1 MVQIIIILIYFA
13 LTVGIGVWSSKKSK
27 SADSF
32 TGSGLGVIACVAAG
46 TGEWLGGTS
55 TTGVSQYGW
64 EAGIG
69 GAWYT
74 VGNAVGVLVLAIFFA
89 KLYRSLNTVTVP
101 GIMGHFLGPKAR
113 TGASIMLIL
122 VMIAVGTSQVIA
134 AGSLGQSILGISF
147 FLSVIILG
155 CCFIVYTLA
164 GGMNAVASTNVMHLI
179 AMYGGAIVA
188 LIYLFTQ
195 FGGLGW
201 LQDQLHG
208 LFESG
213 VVADAEGN
221 EINFFS
227 LMQIGM
233 PKVSSWLIA
242 GVLGALTA
250 QAGIQP
256 VLAARDEKV
265 AVKSSFIT
273 AVVVAPFGFFTV
285 FMGMYSRVFFP
296 TLDDLGG
303 FSTNAL
309 PYLMMNKMSPVIG
322 GIVLASIFAAILST
336 VSPIILAA
344 GTMFARDIYKQYI
357 NPDAPDKKELL
368 VTRIA
373 TMFAGFATI
382 AMAILLNGTKVLDIV
397 FLAYT
402 FRGALF
408 VILLY
413 GIYWAKARYCQKG
426 AILAMI
432 ATVAIGGFWTV
443 YHAFVTNPET
453 GKAMYPGGPGMQW
466 FTDTYAAVI
475 AAALFMLIGVLIWG
489 KGKKEDKLEG

>member
-13 LTVGIGVWSSKKSK
+13 LTVAIGVYSSKKAK
-27 SADSF
+27 SSDSF
-32 TGSGLGVIACVAAG
+32 HGAGLSVMACVAAG

-74 VGNAVGVLVLAIFFA
+74 VGNAVGVLILAIFFA
-89 KLYRSLNTVTVP
+89 RLYRSLNTVTVP
-101 GIMGHFLGPKAR
+101 GIMGHFLGKKAR

-147 FLSVIILG
+147 ILSVIILG
-155 CCFIVYTLA
+155 LCFIIYTLA

-179 AMYGGAIVA
+179 AMYGGAVIA
-188 LIYLFTQ
+188 LIYLFTK

-201 LQDQLHG
+201 L
-208 LFESG
+208 
-213 VVADAEGN
+213 ADHLQ
-221 EINFFS
+221 NFTDDAGEPIHFFN
-227 LMQIGM
+227 LLQIGM

-256 VLAARDEKV
+256 VLAAKDEKT
-265 AVKSSFIT
+265 AVRASFIT
-273 AVVVAPFGFFTV
+273 AAVVAPFGFFTV
-285 FMGMYSRVFFP
+285 FMGMYARVFFP
-296 TLDDLGG
+296 KIDDIGG
-303 FSTNAL
+303 LSTNAL
-309 PYLMMNKMSPVIG
+309 PYLMMHKMSPIIG

-344 GTMFARDIYKQYI
+344 GTMFTKDIYQQYI
-357 NPDAPDKKELL
+357 NPEASDKRVLFVSRLSTALSGIFTMLL
-368 VTRIA
+368 
-373 TMFAGFATI
+373 
-382 AMAILLNGTKVLDIV
+382 AIVLLGSKVLDIV

-408 VILLY
+408 IILLY
-413 GIYWAKARYCQKG
+413 GIYWAKARYCQKA
-426 AILAMI
+426 AILSMI
-432 ATVAIGGFWTV
+432 ATVIFGGFWTV
-443 YHAFVTNPET
+443 YQTVTKTDACPK
-453 GKAMYPGGPGMQW
+453 GVYPFGEHMQW
-466 FTDTYAAVI
+466 CTSTYAAVI
-475 AAALFMLIGVLIWG
+475 AAAIFMLIGVIIWG
-489 KGKKEDKLEG
+489 NSKKEDTLNDKE

>member
-13 LTVGIGVWSSKKSK
+13 VTVAIGVYASKRTK

-32 TGSGLGVIACVAAG
+32 HGAGLGVIACVAAG

-64 EAGIG
+64 EAGVG

-101 GIMGHFLGPKAR
+101 GIMGHFLGEKAR

-122 VMIAVGTSQVIA
+122 VMVAVGTSQVIA
-134 AGSLGQSILGISF
+134 AGSLGNSILGLSF
-147 FLSVIILG
+147 VLSVIILG
-155 CCFIVYTLA
+155 ACFIVYTLA
-164 GGMNAVASTNVMHLI
+164 GGMNAVSSTNVMHLI
-179 AMYGGAIVA
+179 AMYGGAVIA
-188 LIYLFTQ
+188 LIFLFNK
-195 FGGLGW
+195 FGGLDW
-201 LQDQLHG
+201 LSDQLASNPVTKDIH
-208 LFESG
+208 
-213 VVADAEGN
+213 
-221 EINFFS
+221 FFNM
-227 LMQIGM
+227 MQIGM

-265 AVKSSFIT
+265 AVKASFIT
-273 AVVVAPFGFFTV
+273 AAVVAPFGFFTV

-309 PYLMMNKMSPVIG
+309 PYLMMNKMTPIIG

-344 GTMFARDIYKQYI
+344 GTMFTKDIYQKYI
-357 NPDAPDKKELL
+357 NPDAPDKKI
-368 VTRIA
+368 VFISRVATAIA
-373 TMFAGFATI
+373 GIGCIVLAV
-382 AMAILLNGTKVLDIV
+382 LLNGSKVLDIV
-397 FLAYT
+397 YLAYT

-408 VILLY
+408 IILLY
-413 GIYWAKARYCQKG
+413 GIYWGKARGCQKG

-432 ATVAIGGFWTV
+432 ATVIFGGYWTV
-443 YHAFVTNPET
+443 YNSLNGA
-453 GKAMYPGGPGMQW
+453 YPGGEGMQW
-466 FTDTYAAVI
+466 MTNTYAAVL
-475 AAALFMLIGVLIWG
+475 AAAIFMLIGVLIWG
-489 KGKKEDKLEG
+489 HGSKDDKLPDEA

>member
-13 LTVGIGVWSSKKSK
+13 VTVAIGVYASKRTK

-32 TGSGLGVIACVAAG
+32 HGAGLGVIACVAAG

-64 EAGIG
+64 EAGVS

-74 VGNAVGVLVLAIFFA
+74 IGNAVGVLVLAIFFA

-101 GIMGHFLGPKAR
+101 GIMGHFLGEKAR

-122 VMIAVGTSQVIA
+122 VMVAVGTSQVIA
-134 AGSLGQSILGISF
+134 AGSLGNSILGISF
-147 FLSVIILG
+147 VLSVIILG
-155 CCFIVYTLA
+155 VCFIVYTLA
-164 GGMNAVASTNVMHLI
+164 GGMNAVSSTNVMHLI
-179 AMYGGAIVA
+179 AMYGGAIIA
-188 LIYLFTQ
+188 LIFLFNK
-195 FGGLGW
+195 FGGLDW
-201 LQDQLHG
+201 L
-208 LFESG
+208 
-213 VVADAEGN
+213 ADHLQGFKDANGN
-221 EINFFS
+221 DINFFN
-227 LMQIGM
+227 MFQIGM

-265 AVKSSFIT
+265 AVKASFIT
-273 AVVVAPFGFFTV
+273 AAVVAPFGFFTV

-296 TLDDLGG
+296 TIDDLGG

-309 PYLMMNKMSPVIG
+309 PYLMMNKMTPVIG

-344 GTMFARDIYKQYI
+344 GTMFTKDLYQKYI
-357 NPDAPDKKELL
+357 NPDAPDKK
-368 VTRIA
+368 VVFISRVA
-373 TMFAGFATI
+373 TACAGI
-382 AMAILLNGTKVLDIV
+382 GCILLAIALNGSKVLDIV
-397 FLAYT
+397 YLAYT

-408 VILLY
+408 IILLY
-413 GIYWAKARYCQKG
+413 GIYWGKARGCQKG

-432 ATVAIGGFWTV
+432 ATVIFGGYWTV
-443 YHAFVTNPET
+443 DNSMN
-453 GKAMYPGGPGMQW
+453 GMYPGGEGMQW
-466 FTDTYAAVI
+466 MTNTYAAVL
-475 AAALFMLIGVLIWG
+475 AAAIFMLIGVLIWG
-489 KGKKEDKLEG
+489 HGSKDDKLPDEA

>member
-13 LTVGIGVWSSKKSK
+13 ITVAIGVYASKRTK

-32 TGSGLGVIACVAAG
+32 HGAGLGVIACVAAG

-64 EAGIG
+64 EAGIS

-101 GIMGHFLGPKAR
+101 GIMGHFLGEKAR

-122 VMIAVGTSQVIA
+122 VMVAVGTSQVIA
-134 AGSLGQSILGISF
+134 AGSLGNSILGLSF
-147 FLSVIILG
+147 VLSVIILG
-155 CCFIVYTLA
+155 ACFIVYTLA
-164 GGMNAVASTNVMHLI
+164 GGMNAVSSTNVMHLI
-179 AMYGGAIVA
+179 AMYGGAVIA
-188 LIYLFTQ
+188 LIFLFNK
-195 FGGLGW
+195 FGGLDW
-201 LQDQLHG
+201 LSDQLASNPVTKDIHFFNM
-208 LFESG
+208 FE
-213 VVADAEGN
+213 
-221 EINFFS
+221 
-227 LMQIGM
+227 IGM

-265 AVKSSFIT
+265 AVKASFIT
-273 AVVVAPFGFFTV
+273 AAVVAPFGFFTV

-309 PYLMMNKMSPVIG
+309 PYLMMNKMTPIIG

-344 GTMFARDIYKQYI
+344 GTMFTKDIYQKYI
-357 NPDAPDKKELL
+357 NPEASDKKI
-368 VTRIA
+368 VFISRIA
-373 TMFAGFATI
+373 TACAGIGCIVLAV
-382 AMAILLNGTKVLDIV
+382 LLNGSKVLDIV
-397 FLAYT
+397 YLAYT

-408 VILLY
+408 IILLY
-413 GIYWAKARYCQKG
+413 GIYWGKARGCQKG
-426 AILAMI
+426 AILSMI
-432 ATVAIGGFWTV
+432 ATVIFGGYWTV
-443 YHAFVTNPET
+443 YNTINGA
-453 GKAMYPGGPGMQW
+453 YPGGEGMQW
-466 FTDTYAAVI
+466 MTNTYAAVF
-475 AAALFMLIGVLIWG
+475 AAAIFMLIGVLIWG
-489 KGKKEDKLEG
+489 HGSKDDKLPDEE